1 MNTETVVVPGLRD
14 VRGSLDTP
22 EEGTDCAV
30 VACPPHPQFG
40 GDRRDR
46 RLRAVGETLVGH
58 GVACLRIDYGP
69 WDEGD
74 GERTDVHNALA
85 WAADR
90 YDRVGLFGYSFGAA
104 TALLATADL
113 DSGAPESPLAL
124 SALAPGSRATDT
136 LARVDC
142 PVQVLYGI
150 RDDTVDWGPVA
161 DRARDLGMDVVEL
174 SADHH
179 FVGQAEKVA
188 ATVAA
193 FLLAELA

>member
-1 MNTETVVVPGLRD
+1 MTTENVVVPGPRD
-14 VRGSLDTP
+14 VRGTLDAP
-22 EEGTDCAV
+22 ENGTDRVV

-46 RLRAVGETLVGH
+46 RLRAVGETLTDR

-74 GERTDVHNALA
+74 GERTDARNGLV

-90 YDRVGLFGYSFGAA
+90 YDRVSLFGYSFGAA
-104 TALLATADL
+104 MALLATADL
-113 DSGAPESPLAL
+113 DSNAAGYPLTL
-124 SALAPGSRATDT
+124 SALAPGARATDA

-142 PVQVLYGI
+142 PVQILYGV
-150 RDDTVDWGPVA
+150 RDDTVDWEPVA
-161 DRARDLGMDVVEL
+161 DRARELRMDVVEL

-179 FVGQAEKVA
+179 FVGQSEKVA
-188 ATVAA
+188 TTVAE
-193 FLLAELA
+193 FLVAEMG

>member
-1 MNTETVVVPGLRD
+1 MNTQKVVVPGPRD

-22 EEGTDCAV
+22 EEGTGRVV

-46 RLRAVGETLVGH
+46 RLRAVGEMLTDR

-74 GERTDVHNALA
+74 GERADVRNVLA

-104 TALLATADL
+104 MALLATADL
-113 DSGAPESPLAL
+113 DPDATEYPLAL
-124 SALAPGSRATDT
+124 SALAPGARATDA
-136 LARVDC
+136 LAHVEC
-142 PVQVLYGI
+142 PVQVLYGV
-150 RDDTVDWGPVA
+150 RDDTVDWEPVA
-161 DRARDLGMDVVEL
+161 DRARELGMDVVEL

-179 FVGQAEKVA
+179 FVGQSEKVA
-188 ATVAA
+188 ETVTA